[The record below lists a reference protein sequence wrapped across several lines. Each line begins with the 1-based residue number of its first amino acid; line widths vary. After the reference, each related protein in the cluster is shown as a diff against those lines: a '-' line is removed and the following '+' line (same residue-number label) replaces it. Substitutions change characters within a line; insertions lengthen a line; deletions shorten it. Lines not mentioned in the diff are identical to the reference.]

1 MNIDFNDLKYNL
13 YELLNLDSKAS
24 PRRIKKTYKKLML
37 KYHPD
42 KCSDLEKEIFYN
54 IALAYKILYNE
65 ESKEKYDYW
74 LQNKNNFKNTN
85 DLRKSFH
92 MDVNSNNFK
101 TYFPQE
107 VDAFNN
113 FQNESKN
120 MLKKHGNLQLNEGR
134 LSERVN
140 EVNCRRKQL
149 TISREDFKN
158 TKKFN
163 SSFETRKNDK
173 SNLIQNTDLV
183 SFSNVQL
190 SNVYTHMNDFDN
202 LYSNKSIMSDEF
214 TSLDMAFLLHP
225 HFFLKKQNKLQKST
239 EYKKILSE
247 LEKIKLSI

>member
-1 MNIDFNDLKYNL
+1 
-13 YELLNLDSKAS
+13 
-24 PRRIKKTYKKLML
+24 ML

-74 LQNKNNFKNTN
+74 LHNKNNFKNSN

-92 MDVNSNNFK
+92 MNVNSNNFK
-101 TYFPQE
+101 NYFPQE
-107 VDAFNN
+107 VDAFNS

-149 TISREDFKN
+149 NISREDFKN

-163 SSFETRKNDK
+163 SSFVTRKNDK
-173 SNLIQNTDLV
+173 SNLIKNTDLV

-202 LYSNKSIMSDEF
+202 LYSNKSIMSVG
-214 TSLDMAFLLHP
+214 
-225 HFFLKKQNKLQKST
+225 
-239 EYKKILSE
+239 
-247 LEKIKLSI
+247 

>member
-13 YELLNLDSKAS
+13 YELLNLDSTAS

-54 IALAYKILYNE
+54 IALSYKILYNE
-65 ESKEKYDYW
+65 DSKNKYDFW
-74 LQNKNNFKNTN
+74 LKNKNTFKDSD

-92 MDVNSNNFK
+92 MDVNNNNFVN
-101 TYFPQE
+101 YFPKE
-107 VDAFNN
+107 VDAYKN

-120 MLKKHGNLQLNEGR
+120 MIKKHGNLRLNEGR
-134 LSERVN
+134 LSDSVN
-140 EVNCRRKQL
+140 KINCRRKQL
-149 TISREDFKN
+149 TILREDFKN

-163 SSFETRKNDK
+163 NNFINRKNDN
-173 SNLIQNTDLV
+173 NLIKKTDLV

-190 SNVYTHMNDFDN
+190 SNVYTHMNEFDN
-202 LYSNKSIMSDEF
+202 LYSNKTIMSDYF

-225 HFFLKKQNKLQKST
+225 NFFLKKENKLQKST

-247 LEKIKLSI
+247 LENIKLSI